1 VSFAHLF
8 TILFP
13 DHEQDPSSE
22 AERIEWAEQIAK
34 KFGIWIV
41 SKGLPTAICT
51 PEGFSYWTQYD
62 TTLFN
67 RTGFGDVLSGAMAAM
82 MLETSSVDM
91 ALVKACL
98 QNWEQTQDILTIK
111 AHLSPD
117 DLV

>member
-1 VSFAHLF
+1 M
-8 TILFP
+8 I
-13 DHEQDPSSE
+13 
-22 AERIEWAEQIAK
+22 
-34 KFGIWIV
+34 
-41 SKGLPTAICT
+41 
-51 PEGFSYWTQYD
+51 

-67 RTGFGDVLSGAMAAM
+67 RTGFNDVLSGAMAAM